1 MRPLRRSTRSDVA
14 WSDLAIGPSRC
25 GSGRHCGLGPSR
37 FPYPASLKWRPVY
50 DLQTLNGH
58 RSLRTMR
65 EYAHLSARD
74 DDPVH
79 AVHSPAQAPGYPED
93 FLVNDGNPV
102 CPSIGSMVGRAATI
116 W

>member
-1 MRPLRRSTRSDVA
+1 
-14 WSDLAIGPSRC
+14 
-25 GSGRHCGLGPSR
+25 
-37 FPYPASLKWRPVY
+37 
-50 DLQTLNGH
+50 
-58 RSLRTMR
+58 MR